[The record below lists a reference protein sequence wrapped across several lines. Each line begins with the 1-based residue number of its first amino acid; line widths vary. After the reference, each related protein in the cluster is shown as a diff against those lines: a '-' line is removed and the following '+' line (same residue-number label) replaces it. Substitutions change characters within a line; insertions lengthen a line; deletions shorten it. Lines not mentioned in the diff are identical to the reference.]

1 MNSIIKSAT
10 RHQNRCHKYMTV
22 QLLRLQQQQQRKQPQ
37 RVYSCSRAAPA
48 TTSSADCLLRQ
59 RPKQNSLV
67 TDNRIWYSSSSSLM
81 SDDQN
86 EEGAAPPS
94 SSFAVVDHSDV
105 YEESMQGR
113 HGTQLALALLE
124 GSGKDDPPFD
134 PFEDEEVMSRQ
145 DYVDVDDDD
154 FDDEEAD
161 GEVVTSNGD
170 MNNDNTIVEAEIVS
184 SKTTETYD
192 DENSGEEKNYDSG
205 YEEDSEEDDHY
216 DDDNDDDEI
225 NVERYNPDGS
235 LRRNKSTLATLR
247 AGFPAGGLYAVLEL
261 AGSQHKVTKD
271 DLMVINKL
279 KPIDKYRVGSVHT
292 FTDNVLL
299 SGSSHMTLVGMP
311 YVAGAEVDVMVEEIT
326 QDAKVVIFKKRRRKN
341 SQRRNG
347 YRRDVTLLRV
357 LDVRLPAEYSNHHFL
372 SRDSVDE
379 LDEVGSGSSAV
390 PALPI
395 SPSIESDSVSAA

>member
-1 MNSIIKSAT
+1 
-10 RHQNRCHKYMTV
+10 
-22 QLLRLQQQQQRKQPQ
+22 
-37 RVYSCSRAAPA
+37 
-48 TTSSADCLLRQ
+48 
-59 RPKQNSLV
+59 
-67 TDNRIWYSSSSSLM
+67 M
-81 SDDQN
+81 SDDQKK
-86 EEGAAPPS
+86 EGAVPPS

-145 DYVDVDDDD
+145 DYVDVDDD
-154 FDDEEAD
+154 FDEEEAE

-192 DENSGEEKNYDSG
+192 GENSDEEKNYDSG
-205 YEEDSEEDDHY
+205 YEEDSEEDDYY
-216 DDDNDDDEI
+216 DDDGDDGNEMD
-225 NVERYNPDGS
+225 VERYNPDGS
-235 LRRNKSTLATLR
+235 VRRNKSTLATLR

-271 DLMVINKL
+271 DLMVVNKL

-299 SGSSHMTLVGMP
+299 AGSSHMTLVGMP

-326 QDAKVVIFKKRRRKN
+326 QDSKVIIFKKRRRKN

-357 LDVRLPAEYSNHHFL
+357 LDVRLPAGYSNHHFL

-379 LDEVGSGSSAV
+379 LDKVGSSSSAV

>member
-1 MNSIIKSAT
+1 
-10 RHQNRCHKYMTV
+10 
-22 QLLRLQQQQQRKQPQ
+22 
-37 RVYSCSRAAPA
+37 
-48 TTSSADCLLRQ
+48 
-59 RPKQNSLV
+59 
-67 TDNRIWYSSSSSLM
+67 M

-145 DYVDVDDDD
+145 DYVDVDDD
-154 FDDEEAD
+154 FDEEEAE

-192 DENSGEEKNYDSG
+192 GENSDEEKNYDSG
-205 YEEDSEEDDHY
+205 YEEDSEEDDYY
-216 DDDNDDDEI
+216 DDDGDDGNEMD
-225 NVERYNPDGS
+225 VERYNPDGS
-235 LRRNKSTLATLR
+235 VRRNKSTLATLR

-271 DLMVINKL
+271 DLMVVNKL

-299 SGSSHMTLVGMP
+299 AGSSHMTLVGMP

-326 QDAKVVIFKKRRRKN
+326 QDSKVIIFKKRRRKN

-357 LDVRLPAEYSNHHFL
+357 LDVRLPAGYSNHHFL

-379 LDEVGSGSSAV
+379 LDKVGSSSSAV

>member
-145 DYVDVDDDD
+145 DYVDVDDD
-154 FDDEEAD
+154 FDEEEAE

-192 DENSGEEKNYDSG
+192 GENSDEEKNYDSG
-205 YEEDSEEDDHY
+205 YEEDSEEDDYY
-216 DDDNDDDEI
+216 DDDGDDGNEMD
-225 NVERYNPDGS
+225 VERYNPDGS
-235 LRRNKSTLATLR
+235 VRRNKSTLATLR

-271 DLMVINKL
+271 DLMVVNKL

-299 SGSSHMTLVGMP
+299 AGSSHMTLVGMP

-326 QDAKVVIFKKRRRKN
+326 QDSKVIIFKKRRRKN

-379 LDEVGSGSSAV
+379 LDKVGSSSSAV